1 MRPPEVGWVLREK
14 LAAALK
20 EAANLNDERAV
31 RTLRLVNCALDE
43 RRLCEKERGRGGAI
57 EDADLER
64 MMTAMIAQRREQIGR
79 YEEQGQLELARQ
91 EEEEIEIISRFLTPA
106 MSEEDTARAVDAAL
120 ARTGAQ
126 KVKDLGKV
134 LADLKAQFAGRMDF
148 GRAKLML
155 QQRLH

>member
-1 MRPPEVGWVLREK
+1 MVLRDK

-20 EAANLNDERAV
+20 EAAAIHDECAV
-31 RTLRLVNCALDE
+31 RTLRLVQCALNE
-43 RRLCEKERGRGGAI
+43 RRICDKESGRGEGI
-57 EDADLER
+57 EDDDLER
-64 MMTAMIAQRREQIGR
+64 MMSAMIRQRREQIGR

-106 MSEEDTARAVDAAL
+106 MSDEDTAQAVEAAL

-134 LADLKAQFAGRMDF
+134 LAELKAQFAGRMDF
-148 GRAKLML
+148 ARAKVML